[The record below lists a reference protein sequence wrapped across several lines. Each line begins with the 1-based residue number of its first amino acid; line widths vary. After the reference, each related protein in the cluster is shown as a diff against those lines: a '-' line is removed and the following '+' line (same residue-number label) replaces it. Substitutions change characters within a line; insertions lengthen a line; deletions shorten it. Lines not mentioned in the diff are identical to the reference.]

1 MLDCPCRIHVDGIQ
15 TDNYINVKETD
26 TSAEIHFVEISGDQS
41 YDVCG
46 ESTGTVIGVDKAE
59 APTPVKPVMV
69 TTERQHKVGSLSET
83 IIKKGYS
90 PYLSEETGTWFE
102 YDDRLK
108 KFVDT
113 GVNPGSDIPLATQ
126 ERKGLMSPED
136 KKKLDNMDFKVDFSN
151 VTGFHTLTIGEV
163 TFDGKE
169 DKYIPVYKGEINNFQ
184 MEENSPLVKTMN
196 MDAKSYNMKLE

>member
-46 ESTGTVIGVDKAE
+46 ESTGTIIGVDKVE
-59 APTPVKPVMV
+59 APTPIKPVMV
-69 TTERQHKVGSLSET
+69 TTERQHKVGSLSEI

-102 YDDRLK
+102 YDDNLK

-113 GVNPGSDIPLATQ
+113 GVNPGADIPLVTQ

-136 KKKLDNMDFKVDFSN
+136 KTKLDNMDFTVDFSK
-151 VTGFHTLTIGEV
+151 VTGFHTLTIGDIV
-163 TFDGKE
+163 FDGLE
-169 DKYIPVYKGEINNFQ
+169 DKNIPVYKGEMNNLQ
-184 MEENSPLVKTMN
+184 MNEYSPSEQILQMTIKN
-196 MDAKSYNMKLE
+196 